1 MRILS
6 AHQPVYLP
14 GLILFN
20 KIALSDVFV
29 LLPDVQFQRHSWQQ
43 RNRVRN
49 GKEAIFLSVPVRK
62 SGDLSRT
69 IRQTEIAGEPWRKK
83 HLTTLKQVYGK
94 RPHFEAYFPAIEAL
108 IEADYANLSDLNC
121 ALIRHF
127 CAVLE
132 LEAQILDSAE
142 LVHVGESQ
150 DRLISLCQAAGADAY
165 ISNVGAAS
173 YVDEAGFSAQ
183 GVTHYWQAFTP
194 PQYTQGKAFLPNLSI
209 VDALFNLGPD
219 TARLVRSCG
228 EMTRDLEVAQAALAG
243 EIETPA
249 KRSAEPGPPS
259 G

>member
-1 MRILS
+1 MRTLS

-14 GLILFN
+14 GLILFH

-49 GKEAIFLSVPVRK
+49 GQEAIFLSVPVRK
-62 SGDLSRT
+62 SGDLHRT
-69 IRQTEIAGEPWRKK
+69 IRQTEIADEPWRKK

-94 RPHFEAYFPAIEAL
+94 RPFFDAYFPAIEAL
-108 IEADYANLSDLNC
+108 IERDYANLSDLNC

-132 LEAQILDSAE
+132 LEAEILDSAALDHE
-142 LVHVGESQ
+142 GESQ
-150 DRLISLCQAAGADAY
+150 DRLISLCHAAGADAY
-165 ISNVGAAS
+165 LSNVGAAS
-173 YVDEAGFSAQ
+173 YVDEAGFTAK

-194 PQYTQGKAFLPNLSI
+194 PQYSQGKPFIANLSI

-219 TARLVRSCG
+219 TAALVRACG
-228 EMTRDLEVAQAALAG
+228 EMTQDLSVAQAALG
-243 EIETPA
+243 Q
-249 KRSAEPGPPS
+249 G
-259 G
+259 

>member
-1 MRILS
+1 MHHKGKDAALRILS

-14 GLILFN
+14 GLILFH

-49 GKEAIFLSVPVRK
+49 GKDAIFLSVPVKK

-69 IRQTEIAGEPWRKK
+69 IRQTEIADEPWRKK

-94 RPHFEAYFPAIEAL
+94 RPHFDVYFPAIEAL
-108 IEADYANLSDLNC
+108 IEAEYENLSDLNC
-121 ALIRHF
+121 ALIRHV

-132 LEAQILDSAE
+132 LEAQIIDSAE
-142 LVHVGESQ
+142 LNHEGESQ
-150 DRLISLCQAAGADAY
+150 DRLISLCHAADADAY
-165 ISNVGAAS
+165 VSNVGAAS
-173 YVDEAGFSAQ
+173 YVDEAGFSAK

-194 PQYTQGKAFLPNLSI
+194 PEYSQGKAFIPNLSI

-219 TARLVRSCG
+219 TAKLVRGCG
-228 EMTRDLEVAQAALAG
+228 EMTRDLGVAQAALA
-243 EIETPA
+243 
-249 KRSAEPGPPS
+249 S

>member
-14 GLILFN
+14 GLILFH

-62 SGDLSRT
+62 SGDLGRT

-94 RPHFEAYFPAIEAL
+94 RPFFDVYFPAIEAL

-127 CAVLE
+127 CEVLE
-132 LEAQILDSAE
+132 LDAEIMDSAALSHE
-142 LVHVGESQ
+142 GESQ
-150 DRLISLCQAAGADAY
+150 DRLISLCQAAGANSY

-173 YVDEAGFSAQ
+173 YVDEAGFSSQ
-183 GVTHYWQAFTP
+183 GVTHYWQAFRP
-194 PQYTQGKAFLPNLSI
+194 PEYAQGKAFLPSLSI

-228 EMTRDLEVAQAALAG
+228 EMTRDLSAAQAAL
-243 EIETPA
+243 
-249 KRSAEPGPPS
+249 S

>member
-1 MRILS
+1 MHHKGKDAALRILS

-14 GLILFN
+14 GLILFH

-49 GKEAIFLSVPVRK
+49 GKDAIFLSVPVKK

-69 IRQTEIAGEPWRKK
+69 IRQTEIAEEPWRKK

-94 RPHFEAYFPAIEAL
+94 RPHFDGYFPAIEAL
-108 IEADYANLSDLNC
+108 IEAEYENLSDLNC
-121 ALIRHF
+121 ALIRHV

-132 LEAQILDSAE
+132 LEAQIIDSAE
-142 LVHVGESQ
+142 LNHEGESQ
-150 DRLISLCQAAGADAY
+150 DRLISLCHAADADAY
-165 ISNVGAAS
+165 VSNVGAAS
-173 YVDEAGFSAQ
+173 YVDEAGFSAK

-194 PQYTQGKAFLPNLSI
+194 PEYSQGKAFIPNLSI

-219 TARLVRSCG
+219 SANLVRGCG
-228 EMTRDLEVAQAALAG
+228 EMTRDLGVAQAALA
-243 EIETPA
+243 
-249 KRSAEPGPPS
+249 S